1 MLSPVTS
8 GNSIHGPRIGK
19 LTSQLGG
26 SSCHSL
32 ITVRGRLTYHRLF
45 GEILPR
51 RKLGCWK
58 TTRKRN
64 LYGWFPTF
72 KIWKKRDENMV
83 GCSTCRLFLIKL
95 RRFLRRKRESDK
107 VIRSRI
113 FLFVKIG
120 QTIRRKIAELWLPGF
135 FIRMARYRSARK
147 FFGIKSECLET
158 AGSKFGELISLANSS
173 TRAKNSW
180 LISLQYVRR
189 IFRSLP
195 RRFVSSSSQLPPKE
209 QTYRAIV
216 IEYLFTRRASCSF
229 HGGTK
234 KTREKQ
240 LYRRAHFLIVFTREE
255 PIERT
260 GQKGESPSLSPCF

>member
-1 MLSPVTS
+1 
-8 GNSIHGPRIGK
+8 
-19 LTSQLGG
+19 
-26 SSCHSL
+26 
-32 ITVRGRLTYHRLF
+32 
-45 GEILPR
+45 
-51 RKLGCWK
+51 
-58 TTRKRN
+58 
-64 LYGWFPTF
+64 
-72 KIWKKRDENMV
+72 
-83 GCSTCRLFLIKL
+83 
-95 RRFLRRKRESDK
+95 
-107 VIRSRI
+107 
-113 FLFVKIG
+113 
-120 QTIRRKIAELWLPGF
+120 
-135 FIRMARYRSARK
+135 MARYRSARK

-260 GQKGESPSLSPCF
+260 GQKGESPFPFPVFLISMPRVVVFRARDDTETMAGLGATRVPWILITFPSLDSSETRPPSKSCPSRPSVIYVIIFRDNGTRVIRIRYLFSLTRCQRMTYWSS